1 VTRRVAVGRR
11 GAPTRV
17 AALAA
22 LAVLAALG
30 VASVGCETTPLVPPS
45 DAASATG
52 GVAMD
57 LWFARPESRRY
68 EWFVVGADGSLGY
81 GGGMKAFDRQVE
93 WRGALT
99 PEEATGLRSI
109 IDAAGWMTAKDPSRS
124 DGSTPLAEIV
134 LRAGGKERAFDIA
147 GPSAPVDRAVE
158 LLSKAATRRFDSFMQ
173 RLPDAGRQPR

>member
-1 VTRRVAVGRR
+1 MTPRVRLAGC
-11 GAPTRV
+11 
-17 AALAA
+17 AL
-22 LAVLAALG
+22 LAVLA
-30 VASVGCETTPLVPPS
+30 GCETTPLAPPS
-45 DAASATG
+45 DPASPTG

-99 PEEATGLRSI
+99 PEEATGLRAI
-109 IDAAGWMTAKDPSRS
+109 VDAAGWMTAKDPSCA
-124 DGSTPLAEIV
+124 GGATPVAEIV
-134 LRAGGKERAFDIA
+134 LRAGGKERAFDVS

-158 LLSKAATRRFDSFMQ
+158 LLSKAATRRFDAFMQ
-173 RLPDAGRQPR
+173 RLPEAGPQPR